1 MATEAEARTVM
12 KFLYLLVSHE
22 KDIFLEQT
30 LVSLISL
37 RKHHPDACVALVV
50 DDKTADTLVGFR
62 ATIKD
67 LVSEL
72 IVIPFAPEISNK
84 VRSRLLKTNMR
95 NLLVGDFLYL
105 DGDTVVV
112 EPLNL
117 SVDPT
122 CDVAAVSDLHARE
135 NDSYRT
141 RHKRFRA
148 QIQQLQFSLSLN
160 DMYYNSGVIFVRES
174 EKAKAFFDQWH
185 QLYLYGA
192 EKGVS
197 TDQLSFNETNRR
209 LGFPIQELSGEW
221 NCQVREAYNHLYRVK
236 TIYPFLCKAKVIHF
250 FGSGINGRREPH
262 PLMKSDFFESLK
274 KEQSVNES
282 ALRII
287 HNAKHGFYGAPAQ
300 YNPTSRFPLFFIY
313 RQFPKIC
320 SAICWL
326 TKCHRGSHHE

>member
-1 MATEAEARTVM
+1 M
-12 KFLYLLVSHE
+12 KFLYLLVSHAG
-22 KDIFLEQT
+22 DLFLEQT
-30 LVSLISL
+30 MVSLVSL
-37 RKHHPDACVALVV
+37 RKHHPDASVTLVV

-62 ATIKD
+62 ASIKD

-72 IVIPFAPEISNK
+72 IVVPFAPDTSNK

-95 NLLVGDFLYL
+95 NLLQGDFLYL

-112 EPLNL
+112 EPLQL
-117 SVDPT
+117 SVDNS
-122 CDVAAVSDLHARE
+122 CDIAAVSDLHARE

-141 RHKRFRA
+141 KHKRFRA
-148 QIQQLQFSLSLN
+148 QIQQLQFTLSLS
-160 DMYYNSGVIFVRES
+160 DMYYNSGVIFVKDS
-174 EKAKAFFDQWH
+174 ENAKAFFDQWH

-192 EKGVS
+192 EKGVH

-209 LGFPIQELSGEW
+209 LGFLIQELSGEW

-236 TIYPFLCKAKVIHF
+236 TIYPFLCKAKIIHF
-250 FGSGINGRREPH
+250 FGSGINGKKEPH

-274 KEQSVNES
+274 KEQAMS
-282 ALRII
+282 ANVLQII

-300 YNPTSRFPLFFIY
+300 YNPQAHFPLFFIY
-313 RQFPKIC
+313 RQFPLIF

-326 TKCHRGSHHE
+326 TKCRRGSHHE